1 MQRVGCYGPLL
12 SHTDESTAVPR
23 SQEGNHSSRELP
35 REMGA
40 EPGSIAKEVE
50 KETNLLLV
58 GLRRWGLQHL
68 ELLGHLRVPL
78 GHSHLL

>member
-12 SHTDESTAVPR
+12 SHTDGFTAVPR
-23 SQEGNHSSRELP
+23 SQEGTIAAGSCLGRV
-35 REMGA
+35 A

-50 KETNLLLV
+50 KETSLLLV
-58 GLRRWGLQHL
+58 GLRKWGLQHL